1 MNALPMEV
9 VHASS
14 VDSFKNK
21 LAKCCD
27 AQEFV
32 FNYRAGFKAGKH
44 RIKLF
49 LKSFIKIIIHLDIEA
64 HVQACV
70 Q

>member
-14 VDSFKNK
+14 VDNFKNK

-32 FNYRAGFKAGKH
+32 FNYRTGFKAGTAPAKVV
-44 RIKLF
+44 F
-49 LKSFIKIIIHLDIEA
+49 EVFYY
-64 HVQACV
+64 
-70 Q
+70 